1 MKSLHFVEK
10 RRSCLWGVHWLCI
23 FKLKLG
29 QYCYSTNSRERSE
42 EEDGI
47 GAPLCLNLKHFAKK
61 YQSCGCYNIGPASSD
76 PLLGLSRSSVSLCES
91 VALSEIEHRQ
101 IHHFFQALPR

>member
-23 FKLKLG
+23 FELKLG
-29 QYCYSTNSRERSE
+29 QYCHSTNSRESSE

-47 GAPLCLNLKHFAKK
+47 GAPTLFKFKAF
-61 YQSCGCYNIGPASSD
+61 YQEMSVLW
-76 PLLGLSRSSVSLCES
+76 LLQHKAQLL
-91 VALSEIEHRQ
+91 Q
-101 IHHFFQALPR
+101 IPYWA